1 MINWGWRTKP
11 RSILKTIEWLK
22 FFKKFE
28 GEKWDETNGEVS
40 AFKNKPIHP
49 IRRKY
54 YYYLQQEEEYKTI
67 PDISYYDYL
76 SGKYDKTETESNARQ
91 DKTTFEFFGLGYV
104 DSNGIIKITDAG
116 NKILS
121 SDAKGEFFL
130 KQLLK
135 MNYPSLSTGY
145 GRNIPNNHVVFP
157 MEILLNLLNDL
168 KFIYRFEL
176 SFSYLCLDS
185 KKEYSKLLKAIKEF
199 RKRINA
205 LDVKKESMCKKI
217 FLEVSKKY
225 YNMSDKNKINSFFT
239 ISDAFC
245 RALEFTGFF
254 STSGRGDLKKIRVS
268 KTHIDEFNMLINKY
282 EFVKSMATT
291 KDEYMEWFGNL
302 SSTTLPWEKESE
314 QISLIRNKLN
324 LFSEN
329 IKKISDKYKV
339 TIPLKTEIYEKK
351 LNNTHSMSEL
361 KILEQN
367 IVKSITTLNEEVFI
381 KYLYNDSEIR
391 RTIIEK
397 FDEIIDGTTDDRA
410 LWLENNTWKSLV
422 SLDGVKEVKRNFS
435 IEEDLSPKYYA
446 PGVGNTPD
454 MEMVINNSILVPEV
468 SLMSGK
474 KQWEHEGS
482 SVVDHVI
489 KFINNNKEKNVIGM
503 FIAQKIYSRTLWQF
517 FILNKTSWVGT
528 KVPIVPLT
536 IEQYKSIISFMYDKN
551 IEAEE
556 LVNLLNKVHESS
568 LKIEDYNVWENDIS
582 SIITNWKSNYA

>member
-28 GEKWDETNGEVS
+28 GENWDETNGEVS
-40 AFKNKPIHP
+40 AFKDKPIHP

-54 YYYLQQEEEYKTI
+54 YYYLQQEEEHKTI

-104 DSNGIIKITDAG
+104 DTNGIIKITDAG
-116 NKILS
+116 NKILL

-135 MNYPSLSTGY
+135 MNYPSLSTDY
-145 GRNIPNNHVVFP
+145 GKNIPNNHVVFP

-168 KFIYRFEL
+168 EFIYRFEL
-176 SFSYLCLDS
+176 SFSYSCLDS
-185 KKEYSKLLKAIKEF
+185 KREYPKLLNAIKEF
-199 RKRINA
+199 RKRINE
-205 LDVKKESMCKKI
+205 LDVKKESACKKI

-225 YNMSDKNKINSFFT
+225 YNISDKDNLNSFFT

-245 RALEFTGFF
+245 RALEFTGLF
-254 STSGRGDLKKIRVS
+254 STSGRGDFKKIRVS
-268 KTHIDEFNMLINKY
+268 ETHIDEFNMLINKY
-282 EFVKSMATT
+282 EFVKSTATT

-302 SSTTLPWEKESE
+302 NSTTLPWEKESE
-314 QISLIRNKLN
+314 QISLIKNKINLLN
-324 LFSEN
+324 KN
-329 IKKISDKYKV
+329 IKIISDKYNI
-339 TIPLKTEIYEKK
+339 TIPLKVEIFEKK
-351 LNNTHSMSEL
+351 LNNINSTSEL
-361 KILEQN
+361 KILEEN
-367 IVKSITTLNEEVFI
+367 IVKSITTLNEEIFI

-391 RTIIEK
+391 RNIIEK

-446 PGVGNTPD
+446 PGIGNTPD
-454 MEMVINNSILVPEV
+454 MEMKINNSILVPEV
-468 SLMSGK
+468 SLMSGTQ
-474 KQWEHEGS
+474 QWEHEGS
-482 SVVDHVI
+482 SVVEHVM
-489 KFINNNKEKNVIGM
+489 KFIEKNKEKNVIGM
-503 FIAQKIYSRTLWQF
+503 FIAKKIYSRTLWQF
-517 FILNKTSWVGT
+517 FILNKTSWVGS
-528 KVPIVPLT
+528 KVPIIPLT
-536 IEQYKSIISFMYDKN
+536 IEQYKNIISFMYDKS
-551 IEAEE
+551 IKAEE
-556 LVNLLNKVHESS
+556 LVNLLNKMHESS
-568 LKIEDYNVWENDIS
+568 REIEDYNAWQKDIS

>member
-28 GEKWDETNGEVS
+28 GENWDETNGEVS
-40 AFKNKPIHP
+40 AFKDKPIHP

-54 YYYLQQEEEYKTI
+54 YYYLQQEEEHKTI

-91 DKTTFEFFGLGYV
+91 DKTTFEFFGWGYV
-104 DSNGIIKITDAG
+104 DTNGIIKITDAG
-116 NKILS
+116 NKILL

-135 MNYPSLSTGY
+135 MNYPSLSTDY
-145 GRNIPNNHVVFP
+145 GKNIPNNHVVFP

-168 KFIYRFEL
+168 QFIYRFEL

-185 KKEYSKLLKAIKEF
+185 KREYPKLLNAIKEF
-199 RKRINA
+199 RKRINE
-205 LDVKKESMCKKI
+205 LDVKKESACKKI

-225 YNMSDKNKINSFFT
+225 YNISDKDNLNSFFT

-245 RALEFTGFF
+245 RALEFTGLF

-268 KTHIDEFNMLINKY
+268 ETHIDEFNMLINKY
-282 EFVKSMATT
+282 EFVKSTATT

-302 SSTTLPWEKESE
+302 NSTTLPWEKESE
-314 QISLIRNKLN
+314 QISLIKNKINLLN
-324 LFSEN
+324 KN
-329 IKKISDKYKV
+329 IKIISDKYNI
-339 TIPLKTEIYEKK
+339 TIPLKVEIFEKK
-351 LNNTHSMSEL
+351 LNNINSTSEL
-361 KILEQN
+361 KILEEN
-367 IVKSITTLNEEVFI
+367 IVKSITTLNEEIFI

-391 RTIIEK
+391 RNIIEK

-446 PGVGNTPD
+446 PGIGNTPD
-454 MEMVINNSILVPEV
+454 MEMKINNSILVPEV
-468 SLMSGK
+468 SLMSGTQ
-474 KQWEHEGS
+474 QWEHEGS
-482 SVVDHVI
+482 SVVDHVM
-489 KFINNNKEKNVIGM
+489 KFIEKNKEKNVIGM
-503 FIAQKIYSRTLWQF
+503 FIAKKMYSRTLWQF
-517 FILNKTSWVGT
+517 FILNKTSWVGS

-536 IEQYKSIISFMYDKN
+536 IEQYKNIISFMYDKS
-551 IEAEE
+551 IKAEE
-556 LVNLLNKVHESS
+556 LVNLLNKMHESS
-568 LKIEDYNVWENDIS
+568 LEIEDYNAWQKDIS
-582 SIITNWKSNYA
+582 LIITNWKSNYA